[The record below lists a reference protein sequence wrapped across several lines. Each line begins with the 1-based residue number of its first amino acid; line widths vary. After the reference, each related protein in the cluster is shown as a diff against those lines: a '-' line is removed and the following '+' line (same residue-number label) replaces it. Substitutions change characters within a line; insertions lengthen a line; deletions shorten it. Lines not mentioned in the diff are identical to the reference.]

1 MSEQTLSRRRV
12 IQSAVAGAGAVA
24 ASSLMPEVTS
34 FPSLEAA
41 AQEADDRGILIMNG
55 SGTGTM
61 PENFNPLIT
70 DARVWLYDGLVR
82 FDEEMNPIPDLA
94 ESWEISED
102 GTVYTFKLRENVTFH
117 DGTAMTADDVLYTA
131 QLTLDE
137 NINSPYRGKFII
149 DGEPVVWEK
158 IDDHTVQATLPK
170 PFGPFLAKL
179 SRADEI
185 FFTILPKHIMEQCTD
200 MQSCSINL
208 QPVGTGPYKFV
219 EYIPDQRL
227 VLEAHD
233 DYFQGRPA
241 AKQVVRLAFPNEQSA
256 LAALKSGEIDITS
269 LREAGNVTA
278 AEEDPNITVHR
289 YDSNWIFAGRMN
301 MTSPILQDKAV
312 REAIAHAIDRENLM
326 KAAVSP
332 TATVGN
338 SPISIGWAASPDVP
352 VFDYDPERSKTL
364 LEEAGWTGEGTRQKD
379 GTPLS
384 ITVTLYPDYAAPDIA
399 AGMQQFLQQ
408 VGIELNIN
416 QLEYANFETEVYE
429 NKNFD
434 IYLDW
439 QGFGVDPDIASRW
452 LTSTA
457 EEGTYLAN
465 PSNYS
470 NPEVD
475 AALEAAAIALT
486 QEERAQHLWE
496 AQNLITA
503 DVPAVWLYL
512 WQAQQATG
520 PNVGGLSLP
529 ASTADMDNSGIY
541 REPWK
546 VTSTRK

>member
-1 MSEQTLSRRRV
+1 MSPHKLSRRRV
-12 IQSAVAGAGAVA
+12 IQSSVVGASALA
-24 ASSLMPEVTS
+24 ATSLLPRTGSIAPE
-34 FPSLEAA
+34 LAA
-41 AQEADDRGILIMNG
+41 AQEDDRGVLILEG
-55 SGTGTM
+55 KGPTM

-82 FDEEMNPIPDLA
+82 FDEQMNPIPDLA

-102 GTVYTFKLRENVTFH
+102 GTVYTIKLRNDVKFH
-117 DGTAMTADDVLYTA
+117 DGTPMTADDVLYTA

-137 NINSPYRGKFII
+137 TVNSPYRDKFII
-149 DGEPVVWEK
+149 DGEPVKWEK
-158 IDDHTVQATLPK
+158 VDDYTVKATLPK

-185 FFTILPKHIMEQCTD
+185 FFTILPKHILEQCTD
-200 MQSCSINL
+200 MTTCDFNL
-208 QPVGTGPYKFV
+208 NPVGTGPYKFV
-219 EYIPDQRL
+219 EYVPGQRL
-227 VLEAHD
+227 VLESHD
-233 DYFQGRPA
+233 DYFQGKPG
-241 AKQVVRLAFPNEQSA
+241 AKQVVRLAYPNEQSA
-256 LAALKSGEIDITS
+256 LAALKSGEIDITG

-278 AEEDPNITVHR
+278 AEQDENITVYR

-301 MTSPILQDKAV
+301 MDNAVLQDQAV
-312 REAIAHAIDRENLM
+312 REAIAHAVDRENLV

-352 VFDYDPERSKTL
+352 VFNYDPEKAKSL
-364 LEEAGWTGEGTRQKD
+364 LEAAGWTGDGIRQKD
-379 GTPLS
+379 GQPLS
-384 ITVTLYPDYAAPDIA
+384 FTVTIYPDYAAPDLA

-408 VGIELNIN
+408 VGIDMQIN
-416 QLEYANFETEVYE
+416 QLEAANFQTEVYE

-434 IYLDW
+434 MYLDW

-457 EEGTYLAN
+457 EDGTYLAN

-470 NPEVD
+470 NPKVD
-475 AALEAAAIALT
+475 EALQAAALALT
-486 QEERAQHLWE
+486 QEERAQHLQE

-503 DVPAVWLYL
+503 DVPAIWLYL
-512 WQAQQATG
+512 WQAQQAVG

-529 ASTADMDNSGIY
+529 ASTADMDNAGIF
-541 REPWK
+541 REQWK